1 MKKQVYAV
9 SMLAAA
15 VLLSACEGDDGRD
28 GMDGMDGMD
37 GFNGLVVSRD
47 VPVGDA
53 VCLGGGFAVDSGLD
67 TNRDGVLDPSEV
79 TSTEYLE
86 CAVTPTLRALHASPD
101 APAVNISIDGTQALP
116 GVDFAAGSGF
126 VGVGQAANVT
136 PTGADVE
143 VSVAAILPDGSE
155 VNALTATLPLEF
167 DTETTVI
174 ATDTVAGGL
183 PLTPILV
190 TNPIGAEIAAG
201 SFRAQVVHSAPS
213 APPVNVYVTALG
225 GPLDMPVN
233 GAAPLAFGEQTGQLP
248 VPEGD
253 YQIRIAVPPAVV
265 GDPPTVV
272 YDSGEI
278 TLAAGADL
286 LIVAVDNVF
295 LGESAVQLVVM
306 DGMGAAQLL
315 DTGTD
320 AGAVAV
326 HLSPDAPAVDILADI
341 VDTTANEQLV
351 LASNLSF
358 GDAACFIGN
367 IPAPVDFTLSVTATG
382 DTTSVLDIPFSSV
395 VNEAATVVVGGYLLG
410 GMPMIQ
416 GIPLGI
422 DGRSVIT
429 EAKIRLTHGS
439 ASTGPVDIYL
449 LPAGGDINAVDPDFA
464 DVTFGGDTG
473 VLTIDPNVNYDLYV
487 TGAGSKTPAI
497 SVPGFDPD
505 AGAVLDIIARD
516 MAGGMALDPA
526 PLLVRYDDDSILDCT
541 VPAAP

>member
-1 MKKQVYAV
+1 MKKQIYAV
-9 SMLAAA
+9 PMLAAA
-15 VLLSACEGDDGRD
+15 IFLAACDGKDGLDGTD
-28 GMDGMDGMD
+28 GMDGMDGL
-37 GFNGLVVSRD
+37 NSLVSARD

-53 VCLGGGFAVDSGLD
+53 VCLGGGFAIDSGLD
-67 TNRDGVLDPSEV
+67 TNRNGVLDPNEV
-79 TSTEYLE
+79 TSTEYTE

-101 APAVNISIDGTQALP
+101 APAVNISIDGIQALL

-136 PTGADVE
+136 PTGADVT
-143 VSVAAILPDGSE
+143 VAVGAILPDGSE
-155 VNALTATLPLEF
+155 VDALTATLPLAF

-183 PLTPILV
+183 PLTPIVV
-190 TNPIGAEIAAG
+190 TNPIGADIAAG
-201 SFRAQVVHSAPS
+201 SFRAQVVHSAPG
-213 APPVNVYVTALG
+213 APPVDVYVTALN
-225 GPLDMPVN
+225 GPLDAPVN
-233 GAAPLAFGEQTGQLP
+233 GAAPIAFGQQTGQLE

-253 YQIRIAVPPAVV
+253 YQIRIGVPAAVA

-272 YDSGEI
+272 YDSGEVA
-278 TLAAGADL
+278 LAAGADL

-306 DGMGAAQLL
+306 DGTGAASLL
-315 DTGTD
+315 DAGTD
-320 AGAVAV
+320 AAAVAV

-341 VDTTANEQLV
+341 DATPANEQLV
-351 LASNLSF
+351 LASNLAF
-358 GDAACFIGN
+358 GDPACFIDN
-367 IPAPVDFTLSVTATG
+367 IPAPVDFTLSVVATG

-416 GIPLGI
+416 AIPLGI

-439 ASTGPVDIYL
+439 ASTGLVDIYL

-464 DVTFGGDTG
+464 DVAFGSDTG
-473 VLTIDPNVNYDLYV
+473 VLSIDPNVNYDVYV
-487 TGAGSKTPAI
+487 TAAGNKTPAI
-497 SVPGFDPD
+497 SVVGFDPD
-505 AGAVLDIIARD
+505 AGSVIDIIARD
-516 MAGGMALDPA
+516 VAGGLSLDSTA
-526 PLLVRYDDDSILDCT
+526 LLVRYDDDSVADCA
-541 VPAAP
+541 VP